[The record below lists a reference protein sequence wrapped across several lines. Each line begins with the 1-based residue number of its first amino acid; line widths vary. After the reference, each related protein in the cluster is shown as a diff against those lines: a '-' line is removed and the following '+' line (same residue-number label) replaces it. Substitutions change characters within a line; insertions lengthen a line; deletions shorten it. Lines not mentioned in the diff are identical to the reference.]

1 MAASYRPRV
10 WLALATIYI
19 VWGSTFMA
27 VTIAVRDVPP
37 LLAMGIRHV
46 TAGTLL
52 LAWALP
58 RGDRQG
64 DLIGWTQIR
73 AGFIFGGALFLLGH
87 GGLAWAQ
94 QTVPS
99 GVAALLIGSIPLWM
113 ALLDRIFFGKRLHPS
128 ATLGLVVGFV
138 GLAFLFDPF
147 GEGSFDRLG
156 AVVCVLAALAWA
168 AGSLYSRGAALPK
181 RPLAS
186 AGLAAL
192 CGGALLLV
200 AGAARGEL
208 GDLHPTAD
216 ALGAIA
222 YLVVVGTLV
231 GFVAYVWLL
240 RNAPT
245 SLVSTYAYVNPVIA
259 VALGS
264 LFLGEEI
271 TGQMLAAGAVILASV
286 ALIVRK
292 SGEVLE
298 PGRGLRR
305 RTAPVLEANLQGKQH
320 PPQRKGSRWV
330 ARLTGSK
337 AS

>member
-1 MAASYRPRV
+1 MAASYGPRV
-10 WLALATIYI
+10 WLALATIYV

-37 LLAMGIRHV
+37 LLAMGFRHV

-52 LAWALP
+52 LAIALP
-58 RGDRQG
+58 RGERQG
-64 DLIGWTQIR
+64 DRIGWTQIR
-73 AGFIFGGALFLLGH
+73 AGLIFGGALFLLGH

-113 ALLDRIFFGKRLHPS
+113 ALLDRVFFGKRLHPS
-128 ATLGLVVGFV
+128 ATLGLVVGFI

-156 AVVCVLAALAWA
+156 AVVCVLSALAWA
-168 AGSLYSRGAALPK
+168 AGSLYSRGAALPS
-181 RPLAS
+181 RPLVS

-200 AGAARGEL
+200 VGAASGEL
-208 GDLHPTAD
+208 GDLHPTAHSVE
-216 ALGAIA
+216 AIG

-240 RNAPT
+240 RNAPI
-245 SLVSTYAYVNPVIA
+245 SLVGTYAYVNPVIA
-259 VALGS
+259 VALGA

-271 TGQMLAAGAVILASV
+271 TGQMLAAGAVILGSV
-286 ALIVRK
+286 ALIVAK
-292 SGEVLE
+292 SGAALE

-305 RTAPVLEANLQGKQH
+305 PRPVPVLEADLQGK
-320 PPQRKGSRWV
+320 
-330 ARLTGSK
+330 
-337 AS
+337 

>member
-1 MAASYRPRV
+1 MAVSYGPRV
-10 WLALATIYI
+10 WFALATIYV

-37 LLAMGIRHV
+37 LLAMGFRHV
-46 TAGTLL
+46 TAGALI
-52 LAWALP
+52 LAWTLP
-58 RGDRQG
+58 RGDRRG
-64 DLIGWTQIR
+64 DRIGRTQVR

-113 ALLDRIFFGKRLHPS
+113 ALLDSVFFGKRLHPS
-128 ATLGLVVGFV
+128 ATLGLVAGFL

-147 GEGSFDRLG
+147 GAGSFDRLG
-156 AVVCVLAALAWA
+156 AVVCVLSALAWA
-168 AGSLYSRGAALPK
+168 AGSLYSRGAPLPA
-181 RPLAS
+181 RPLVS

-192 CGGALLLV
+192 CGGVLLLV
-200 AGAARGEL
+200 AGAASGEL

-216 ALGAIA
+216 SLGAMG

-231 GFVAYVWLL
+231 GFTAYVWLL
-240 RNAPT
+240 RNAPI

-259 VALGS
+259 VALGA
-264 LFLGEEI
+264 LLLDEEI
-271 TGQMLAAGAVILASV
+271 TAQMLLAGAIILGSV

-292 SGEVLE
+292 SGAALE

-305 RTAPVLEANLQGKQH
+305 RRGVPAEAS
-320 PPQRKGSRWV
+320 PS
-330 ARLTGSK
+330 A
-337 AS
+337 

>member
-1 MAASYRPRV
+1 MAASYSPRV
-10 WLALATIYI
+10 WFALATIYV

-37 LLAMGIRHV
+37 LLAMGIRHLI
-46 TAGTLL
+46 AGTLL

-58 RGDRQG
+58 RGDGRR
-64 DLIGWTQIR
+64 DAIGWMQVR
-73 AGFIFGGALFLLGH
+73 AGLIFGGALFLLGH

-113 ALLDRIFFGKRLHPS
+113 TLLDRVFFGKRLHPS
-128 ATLGLVVGFV
+128 ATLGLVVGFI

-156 AVVCVLAALAWA
+156 AVVCVLSALAWA
-168 AGSLYSRGAALPK
+168 AGSLYSRGAALPQ
-181 RPLAS
+181 RPLVS

-200 AGAARGEL
+200 AGAASGEL
-208 GDLHPTAD
+208 GDLHPTAE
-216 ALGAIA
+216 AFGAIG

-240 RNAPT
+240 RNAPI
-245 SLVSTYAYVNPVIA
+245 SLVGTYAYVNPVIA
-259 VALGS
+259 VALGAV
-264 LFLGEEI
+264 FLGEEI
-271 TGQMLAAGAVILASV
+271 TGQMLAAGAVILVSV
-286 ALIVRK
+286 AMIVRK

-305 RTAPVLEANLQGKQH
+305 RPVPVLEGDLQGK
-320 PPQRKGSRWV
+320 
-330 ARLTGSK
+330 
-337 AS
+337 